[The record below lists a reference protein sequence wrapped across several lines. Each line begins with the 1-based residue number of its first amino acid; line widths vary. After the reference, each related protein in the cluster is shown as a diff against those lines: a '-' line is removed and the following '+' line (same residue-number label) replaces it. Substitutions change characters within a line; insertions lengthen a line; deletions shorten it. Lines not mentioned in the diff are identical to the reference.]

1 MSGYGKLE
9 ARPGFKEILPI
20 TQVPCGN
27 RRAVLCSTPIGVE
40 EALGTH
46 SRVSMASYA
55 GTPMD
60 QGCQLEDEA
69 VLNGR
74 ATALVVHD
82 GCEVVGWLVSTVPIG
97 L

>member
-1 MSGYGKLE
+1 MERWRLGLVLRRSYL
-9 ARPGFKEILPI
+9 LPRYLMEQACC
-20 TQVPCGN
+20 TVFN
-27 RRAVLCSTPIGVE
+27 LIGVK

-46 SRVSMASYA
+46 SRVSMASYT